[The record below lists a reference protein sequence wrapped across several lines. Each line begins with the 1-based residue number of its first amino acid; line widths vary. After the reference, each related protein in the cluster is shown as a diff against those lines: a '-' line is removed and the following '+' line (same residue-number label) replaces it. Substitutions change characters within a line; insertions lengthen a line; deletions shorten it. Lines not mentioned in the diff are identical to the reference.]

1 MKKFI
6 ISTYLMIMMV
16 LILVQL
22 LSCTEQEILPTQ
34 STEVAEN
41 LKIVGNVGIKVQNT
55 FVKEEVAMN
64 VKTET
69 AGTYIVKILNIANKS
84 VSKEEVTI
92 KAGDNLLK
100 IYANA
105 LPSSAYRIGLFDMQG
120 NLLGITDFNKL

>member
-1 MKKFI
+1 MKKI
-6 ISTYLMIMMV
+6 ILGLAIIAT
-16 LILVQL
+16 LVSCQNEEAL
-22 LSCTEQEILPTQ
+22 LPNT
-34 STEVAEN
+34 TEVTEK
-41 LKIVGNVGIKVQNT
+41 LQIVGNMGIKVENI

-64 VKTET
+64 VKAET
-69 AGTYIVKILNIANKS
+69 AGTYVVKILNIANKS

>member
-1 MKKFI
+1 MKKILGLFV
-6 ISTYLMIMMV
+6 MIC
-16 LILVQL
+16 IFT
-22 LSCTEQEILPTQ
+22 SCTTEDVLLPAT
-34 STEVAEN
+34 TDVAEN

-55 FVKEEVAMN
+55 FVKEEVTMN
-64 VKTET
+64 VKAET
-69 AGTYIVKILNIANKS
+69 AGTYVVKILNIANKS

-105 LPSSAYRIGLFDMQG
+105 LPSSAYRIGLFDISG

>member
-1 MKKFI
+1 MKKI
-6 ISTYLMIMMV
+6 ILGLSIIAT
-16 LILVQL
+16 LV
-22 LSCTEQEILPTQ
+22 SCQNEEALLPTP
-34 STEVAEN
+34 TEVTEK
-41 LKIVGNVGIKVQNT
+41 LQIVGNMGIKVET
-55 FVKEEVAMN
+55 PFVKEEVAMN
-64 VKTET
+64 VKAET
-69 AGTYIVKILNIANKS
+69 AGTYVVKILNIANKS

>member
-1 MKKFI
+1 MKKI
-6 ISTYLMIMMV
+6 ILGLAIIAT
-16 LILVQL
+16 LVSCQNEEAL
-22 LSCTEQEILPTQ
+22 LPNTTQVTEKLQ
-34 STEVAEN
+34 
-41 LKIVGNVGIKVQNT
+41 IVGNMGIKIET
-55 FVKEEVAMN
+55 PFVKDEVAIN
-64 VKTET
+64 VKAET
-69 AGTYIVKILNIANKS
+69 AGTYVVKILNIANKS